1 MHVCRLPRRAPIPGV
16 AAALALVLMT
26 ALVTSCS
33 SSSNSSTTGTQPTA
47 AATST
52 TADRAC
58 TPNPAY
64 TPGTNTHQLPV
75 AGATREFLVHVPPT
89 VSTRV
94 PLVVDF
100 HGAGSN
106 MVEQDVY
113 GDFDPLADAKGFIV
127 ATPNGIDAAIRQWRF
142 LGTQDDVNFANA
154 IVDEL
159 VAHACVDPQRVYASG
174 ISSGSAMTASLACQ
188 SSTRFHGF
196 GLVAGDFYSDSICG
210 SAKPRPMVVFHGTA
224 DPVVPY
230 NGGQIAGGTIPVAPE
245 EQTVQSWA
253 QHSGCSGAPTQTT
266 LSSEVVRISY
276 TGCDQPVVLYKIIG
290 GGHTWP
296 GANIDVARLG
306 TTTKQIDA
314 TQTMWDFWTAKH

>member
-1 MHVCRLPRRAPIPGV
+1 MPRRAPIQV
-16 AAALALVLMT
+16 ASALALVLVT
-26 ALVTSCS
+26 ALVASSCS
-33 SSSNSSTTGTQPTA
+33 SSSNSNATA
-47 AATST
+47 PKSAASSTST
-52 TADRAC
+52 TADPGC

-64 TPGTNTHQLPV
+64 TPGTNKHQLPV
-75 AGATREFLVHVPPT
+75 AGTTREFLVHVPPT
-89 VSTRV
+89 VTQRV

-113 GDFDPLADAKGFIV
+113 GDFDPLADSQGFIV

-159 VAHACVDPQRVYASG
+159 VAHACIDPQRVYAAG

-210 SAKPRPMVVFHGTA
+210 GAEPRPMVVFHGTA

-230 NGGQIAGGTIPVAPE
+230 NGGTTAGGPVPVAPE
-245 EQTVQSWA
+245 EETVHAWA
-253 QHSGCSGAPTQTT
+253 QHNGCTGAPTQTP
-266 LSSEVVRISY
+266 LSGEVVRVSY
-276 TGCDQPVVLYKIIG
+276 AGCAQPIVLYKIIG

-296 GANIDVARLG
+296 GAKVDIPRLG
-306 TTTKQIDA
+306 ATTKQIDA
-314 TQTMWDFWTAKH
+314 TQTMWDFWTAKN